1 MRGRIKVIILVVIVA
16 LALLFVFNLTK
27 SEQDFSSNTILIKQ
41 NIPVGGESISNVKI
55 MNNQNA
61 QNFKISFPNV
71 ENLIFVEEDSF
82 ELNKGESRNIEVHV
96 REGFEQG
103 IYVGQMVIDSEKT
116 SKRIPIIIGVES
128 VNRVF
133 AITQNILPKYET
145 VYPGGKF
152 GVSLKIFNLENSD
165 VDDVT
170 MVYSIK
176 TLEGEEILSDS
187 EVLIVQTSLEKTKI
201 IDIPKTLP
209 EGDYVFITT
218 ISDGAARS
226 DVGLLFSV
234 LNKDSQEEFGNI
246 KYFVILVIVFVI
258 GIIAMFVYFIK
269 TRDDLLLRLRKQQRN
284 ELKENLKTI
293 SLYKKRINQ
302 SKSKSKKKKICEI
315 NKAKKRIIGK
325 IKKKQKE
332 RISEVKRLKKTGNK
346 NKIEEK
352 LKEWEKK
359 GYGVFETEKEM
370 KKISKLEMQKRVK
383 SLREKGYKTSFLKE

>member
-234 LNKDSQEEFGNI
+234 LNKDSQEEFGNL
-246 KYFVILVIVFVI
+246 KYFFILVIVFVI

-269 TRDDLLLRLRKQQRN
+269 TRDELLLKLQSQQHEELRNYAISIKQKRETSLKKAKTKKEKKNVVKKFKVIKKNVIQRV
-284 ELKENLKTI
+284 
-293 SLYKKRINQ
+293 
-302 SKSKSKKKKICEI
+302 KKKHRQQKV
-315 NKAKKRIIGK
+315 II
-325 IKKKQKE
+325 
-332 RISEVKRLKKTGNK
+332 KRLKKCH
-346 NKIEEK
+346 
-352 LKEWEKK
+352 KK
-359 GYGVFETEKEM
+359 SEM
-370 KKISKLEMQKRVK
+370 KSKINAWKSKGFDIESAFGASKKVSKKDIQNLKKQ
-383 SLREKGYKTSFLKE
+383 GYRA